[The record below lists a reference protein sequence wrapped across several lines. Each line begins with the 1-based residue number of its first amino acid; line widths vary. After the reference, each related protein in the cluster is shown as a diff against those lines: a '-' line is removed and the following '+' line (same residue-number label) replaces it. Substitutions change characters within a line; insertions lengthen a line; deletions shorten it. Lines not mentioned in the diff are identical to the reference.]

1 MTDAKRKLT
10 IPLREA
16 TIRYG
21 LSRPTLTKIGKE
33 NHAIAKI
40 GNMYL
45 LNVDVMDDLLMGR
58 MHGEI

>member
-1 MTDAKRKLT
+1 MTDSRKKLT

-33 NHAIAKI
+33 NHAIARI

-45 LNVDVMDDLLMGR
+45 LNVDVMDELLMGR
-58 MHGEI
+58 MRGEV